1 MVKIYKRVCVIT
13 GTRADYGLLR
23 WLMDGL
29 DKSNVLKMQLIATG
43 AHLSPEYGM
52 TINEIKN
59 DGFKINKN
67 LEMLLS
73 SDTPSAISKSIGLG
87 IIGFAD
93 IFNSLN
99 YKESNQENVKI
110 ISKISDLDIVACVEN
125 IESKTIKDLKKGA
138 VLIGIFDFEK
148 IEEIKNLR
156 PDIKVLS
163 FFKLPRISR
172 AQNLD
177 ALSSQANLL
186 GYASVLRAAKE
197 TSDVVPMMTTAA
209 GNIQPTKVLIL
220 GVGVAGLQAI
230 ATAKRLGARVWAFDI
245 RKEAK
250 DQVESL
256 GAKFVEAN
264 TEAQD
269 SVYAQEISEEENQ
282 KIQEALK
289 KQVLDSDIVLTFAQI
304 PGKKAPVLIEKST
317 IKNMRENSVIIDL
330 AAGTGGNCEGTE
342 VNKVVQINNV
352 KIVGETDILN
362 TVKHAA
368 TKLYSENVRNLIE
381 LYIENSD
388 DEIFVEMSS

>member
-1 MVKIYKRVCVIT
+1 M
-13 GTRADYGLLR
+13 
-23 WLMDGL
+23 
-29 DKSNVLKMQLIATG
+29 N
-43 AHLSPEYGM
+43 
-52 TINEIKN
+52 
-59 DGFKINKN
+59 
-67 LEMLLS
+67 
-73 SDTPSAISKSIGLG
+73 
-87 IIGFAD
+87 IGFLTDVDGYRAPIHPESFEKYSMD
-93 IFNSLN
+93 LHLEKNIFDDLN
-99 YKESNQENVKI
+99 YPDSKQENVKT
-110 ISKISDLDIVACVEN
+110 ISKLSDLDVIACVEN
-125 IESKTIKDLKKGA
+125 IENKTIKGLKERA

-148 IEEIKNLR
+148 IEEIKKLR
-156 PDIKVLS
+156 PDIKILS

-209 GNIQPTKVLIL
+209 GNIQPSKVLIL

-269 SVYAQEISEEENQ
+269 SVYAQEVSEEENQ

-289 KQVLDSDIVLTFAQI
+289 KQVIDSDIVLTFAQI

-317 IKNMRENSVIIDL
+317 IEKMKKNSVIIDL
-330 AAGTGGNCEGTE
+330 AAGTGGNCEGTV
-342 VNKVVQINNV
+342 VNKVVELNGV

-362 TVKHAA
+362 SVKHAA

-381 LYIENSD
+381 LYIKNSD
-388 DEIFVEMSS
+388 DEIFTEMSS

>member
-1 MVKIYKRVCVIT
+1 MK
-13 GTRADYGLLR
+13 
-23 WLMDGL
+23 
-29 DKSNVLKMQLIATG
+29 
-43 AHLSPEYGM
+43 
-52 TINEIKN
+52 
-59 DGFKINKN
+59 
-67 LEMLLS
+67 
-73 SDTPSAISKSIGLG
+73 
-87 IIGFAD
+87 IGFLTDVDGYRAPIHPESIEKYSLD
-93 IFNSLN
+93 VHLEKNIFDYLN
-99 YKESNQENVKI
+99 YADSSQENVKN
-110 ISKISDLDIVACVEN
+110 ISNLSDLDIVACVEN
-125 IESKTIKDLKKGA
+125 IQDKTIKELKEGA
-138 VLIGIFDFEK
+138 VLIGIFDFDK
-148 IEEIKNLR
+148 IEEIKSLR
-156 PDIKVLS
+156 PDVKVLS

-197 TSDVVPMMTTAA
+197 ISDVVPMMTTAA
-209 GNIQPTKVLIL
+209 GNIQPSKVLIL

-256 GAKFVEAN
+256 GAKFVEAS

-269 SVYAQEISEEENQ
+269 SVYAQEVSEEENQ

-289 KQVLDSDIVLTFAQI
+289 KQVIDSDIVLTFAQI

-317 IKNMRENSVIIDL
+317 VENMKENSVIIDL

-342 VNKVVQINNV
+342 V

-388 DEIFVEMSS
+388 DEIFVEMNS

>member
-1 MVKIYKRVCVIT
+1 M
-13 GTRADYGLLR
+13 
-23 WLMDGL
+23 
-29 DKSNVLKMQLIATG
+29 N
-43 AHLSPEYGM
+43 
-52 TINEIKN
+52 
-59 DGFKINKN
+59 
-67 LEMLLS
+67 
-73 SDTPSAISKSIGLG
+73 
-87 IIGFAD
+87 IGFLTDVYGYRAPIHPESIEKYLSDVYLEKD

-125 IESKTIKDLKKGA
+125 IENKTIKDLKEGA
-138 VLIGIFDFEK
+138 ALIGIFDFEK

-304 PGKKAPVLIEKST
+304 PGKKHLS
-317 IKNMRENSVIIDL
+317 
-330 AAGTGGNCEGTE
+330 
-342 VNKVVQINNV
+342 
-352 KIVGETDILN
+352 
-362 TVKHAA
+362 
-368 TKLYSENVRNLIE
+368 
-381 LYIENSD
+381 
-388 DEIFVEMSS
+388 

>member
-1 MVKIYKRVCVIT
+1 M
-13 GTRADYGLLR
+13 
-23 WLMDGL
+23 
-29 DKSNVLKMQLIATG
+29 N
-43 AHLSPEYGM
+43 
-52 TINEIKN
+52 
-59 DGFKINKN
+59 
-67 LEMLLS
+67 
-73 SDTPSAISKSIGLG
+73 
-87 IIGFAD
+87 IGFLTDVDGYRAPIHPESIEKYSLD
-93 IFNSLN
+93 VYLEKNIFDYLN
-99 YKESNQENVKI
+99 YADSSLENIKKISNL
-110 ISKISDLDIVACVEN
+110 SDLDIVACVEN
-125 IESKTIKDLKKGA
+125 IGNKTIKELKEGA
-138 VLIGIFDFEK
+138 VLIGIFDFDK
-148 IEEIKNLR
+148 IEEIKSLR

-209 GNIQPTKVLIL
+209 GNIQPSKVLIL

-256 GAKFVEAN
+256 GAKFVEAS

-269 SVYAQEISEEENQ
+269 SVYAQEVSEEENQ

-289 KQVLDSDIVLTFAQI
+289 KQVIDSDIVLTFAQI

-317 IKNMRENSVIIDL
+317 VENMKENSVIIDL

-342 VNKVVQINNV
+342 INKVVEINGV

-362 TVKHAA
+362 TCL
-368 TKLYSENVRNLIE
+368 LYTSPSPRD
-381 LYIENSD
+381 Y
-388 DEIFVEMSS
+388 

>member
-1 MVKIYKRVCVIT
+1 M
-13 GTRADYGLLR
+13 
-23 WLMDGL
+23 
-29 DKSNVLKMQLIATG
+29 
-43 AHLSPEYGM
+43 
-52 TINEIKN
+52 
-59 DGFKINKN
+59 
-67 LEMLLS
+67 
-73 SDTPSAISKSIGLG
+73 
-87 IIGFAD
+87 
-93 IFNSLN
+93 
-99 YKESNQENVKI
+99 
-110 ISKISDLDIVACVEN
+110 
-125 IESKTIKDLKKGA
+125 
-138 VLIGIFDFEK
+138 
-148 IEEIKNLR
+148 
-156 PDIKVLS
+156 S

-209 GNIQPTKVLIL
+209 GNIQPSKVLIL

-256 GAKFVEAN
+256 GAKFVEAS

-269 SVYAQEISEEENQ
+269 SVYAQEVSEEENQ

-289 KQVLDSDIVLTFAQI
+289 KQVIDSDIVLTFAQI

-317 IKNMRENSVIIDL
+317 IEKMKKNSVIIDL
-330 AAGTGGNCEGTE
+330 AAGTGGNCEGTV
-342 VNKVVQINNV
+342 VNKVVELNGV

-362 TVKHAA
+362 SVKHAA

-388 DEIFVEMSS
+388 DEILQNEFIMEATFLLTLLITFLASFIGYELISKIPQTLHTPLMSGSNAISGITLIAAILIYPEVRESQILQIIVLIAISFATLNIVGGFSVTGRILEMFKKND